1 MSGEP
6 AQPVVPEGGG
16 FLDITVE
23 PPALPEWLTEADLDF
38 YVTEFERTGFTGGL
52 NWYRTIDISWELM
65 APFQGAR
72 VLPPALFIAG
82 ERDLVVN
89 FPGMDQLIPN
99 LKVFVPQLKRTL
111 LLPGCGHW
119 TQQERSA
126 EVNAAMIEF
135 LGDL

>member
-16 FLDITVE
+16 FLDVTVE

-52 NWYRTIDISWELM
+52 NWYRTIDLSWELM

-72 VLPPALFIAG
+72 VSSPALFIAG

-89 FPGMDQLIPN
+89 FPGMDQVIPN

-119 TQQERSA
+119 TQQERSP
-126 EVNAAMIEF
+126 EVSAAMIEF
-135 LGDL
+135 LGEL

>member
-1 MSGEP
+1 VSGEP

-23 PPALPEWLTEADLDF
+23 PPTLPRWLTEADLDF

-72 VLPPALFIAG
+72 VSPPALFIAG

-99 LKVFVPQLKRTL
+99 LKVFVPHLKRTL

-119 TQQERSA
+119 TQQERPA
-126 EVNAAMIEF
+126 EVNAAMIEL